1 MVLNVVALHGL
12 KQEQDTRTAK
22 MAPSPIPNSH
32 EAKRSSSETIPRMC
46 QKIRQRTKKAIEA
59 LRASLGAD
67 AQVLEE
73 ISEALQG
80 YIDYASQPRYHQA
93 FMKVFDVDHGITL
106 TKCICLGLGN
116 FNIVPSKKDASQS
129 SDQSKTSL
137 HQLAVLIVMLE
148 ILVEGHS
155 IQEVYFQDPAFT
167 KVEKK
172 FLQSLGYTVLKDPA
186 ALKEMSAST
195 FLFAPFIGYT
205 VATSALANSFPAL
218 YMGNSP
224 TKVLEGLQSPDTSHT
239 EEYITVFKRFQNA
252 VVDGELLPCFE
263 QHSWTKRT
271 MVCWLSPFATK
282 RSRKAT

>member
-1 MVLNVVALHGL
+1 
-12 KQEQDTRTAK
+12 
-22 MAPSPIPNSH
+22 MAPTPIPNSH
-32 EAKRSSSETIPRMC
+32 EAERSSSEKISRMC
-46 QKIRQRTKKAIEA
+46 QKLRQRTKRAVEA

-73 ISEALQG
+73 ISEALQE
-80 YIDYASQPRYHQA
+80 YIDDASQPKHHQA
-93 FMKVFDVDHGITL
+93 FMKVFDFDHGITL

-129 SDQSKTSL
+129 SGQSKTSL

-172 FLQSLGYTVLKDPA
+172 FLQSLGYTVLEDPA
-186 ALKEMSAST
+186 ALEEMSAST
-195 FLFAPFIGYT
+195 FLFAPFIAYN
-205 VATSALANSFPAL
+205 VATSAFANSFPAL

-224 TKVLEGLQSPDTSHT
+224 AKVLEGLRALGTTHR
-239 EEYITVFKRFQNA
+239 EEFIVIFERFQNA
-252 VVDGELLPCFE
+252 VVDGELLPSFE